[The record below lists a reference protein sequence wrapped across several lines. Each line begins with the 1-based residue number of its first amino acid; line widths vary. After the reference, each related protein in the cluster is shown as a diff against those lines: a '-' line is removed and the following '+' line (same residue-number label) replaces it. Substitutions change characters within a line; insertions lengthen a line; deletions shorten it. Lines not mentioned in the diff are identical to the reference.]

1 MTDSTISRVNWNTLF
16 AGGGVMLTIIGGSGW
31 LAMQAIVLPMKAQLD
46 GMASQLN
53 QYQSGHEHTMT
64 CEREVTDLK
73 IRAATAAAD
82 LKFVEIETQFRA
94 ADQSRNVQFASQ
106 QRMDSMLWEKTFPGS
121 RYPSDA
127 LYYPN
132 ISK

>member
-1 MTDSTISRVNWNTLF
+1 MPDATASRVNWNTLF
-16 AGGGVMLTIIGGSGW
+16 AGGGVLLTIIGSIGW
-31 LAMQAIVLPMKAQLD
+31 LAMQAVILPMKVQLD
-46 GMASQLN
+46 SMAGQLS
-53 QYQSGHEHTMT
+53 QYQSGHDKSMM
-64 CEREVTDLK
+64 CERELTELK
-73 IRAATAAAD
+73 IKSATAASD

-94 ADQSRNVQFASQ
+94 ADQARNVQFATQ
-106 QRMDSMLWEKTFPGS
+106 QRTDAVLWEKTFPGS